1 MNMGQLTSILPLI
14 LLVVVFYFLLIRP
27 QRKRQQE
34 ATAMQNSLAPGAR
47 VMTTTGLFATVV
59 AVENEDVVLE
69 VAPGIETR
77 WVKAAIG
84 RVVTPGDAP
93 ADEPLADDPVV
104 EDAVDERAVAEDR
117 AADEAKDDTPH
128 VETETTAE
136 RNGGKDS
143 STKQS

>member
-1 MNMGQLTSILPLI
+1 MDMGQLGSILPLI

-34 ATAMQNSLAPGAR
+34 AVQMQNSLTPGAR
-47 VMTTTGLFATVV
+47 VMTTTGLFGTVV
-59 AVENEDVVLE
+59 AVDNEDVILE

-84 RVVTPGDAP
+84 RVVTPGDAASVEP
-93 ADEPLADDPVV
+93 AGQEAGLGEEGTKESEA
-104 EDAVDERAVAEDR
+104 AVD
-117 AADEAKDDTPH
+117 
-128 VETETTAE
+128 
-136 RNGGKDS
+136 RNGDQDS

>member
-1 MNMGQLTSILPLI
+1 MDMGQLGSILPLI

-34 ATAMQNSLAPGAR
+34 AVRMQNSLSPGAR
-47 VMTTTGLFATVV
+47 VMTTTGLFGTVV
-59 AVENEDVVLE
+59 AVDNEDVVLE
-69 VAPGIETR
+69 VAPGVETR

-93 ADEPLADDPVV
+93 AGDEAADGTASD
-104 EDAVDERAVAEDR
+104 EEGRNESEAAVD
-117 AADEAKDDTPH
+117 
-128 VETETTAE
+128 
-136 RNGGKDS
+136 RNGDQDS

>member
-1 MNMGQLTSILPLI
+1 MEQLGSILPLI

-34 ATAMQNSLAPGAR
+34 AIKMQSSLTPGTR

-59 AVENEDVVLE
+59 AVDNEDVVLE

-84 RVVTPGDAP
+84 RVVTPG
-93 ADEPLADDPVV
+93 EPEAGADDTADDTANDTAGESKDP
-104 EDAVDERAVAEDR
+104 
-117 AADEAKDDTPH
+117 AADQPAAGEIGGKDDD
-128 VETETTAE
+128 TAE
-136 RNGGKDS
+136 RNDGHDTRKS
-143 STKQS
+143 